1 MVFFHAEAPFAM
13 ISPRLLGLLFAAAL
27 AHPAFAQTPASP
39 DQPVAKPTCTAPG
52 DFPGNLA
59 SDRQRQQ
66 WQKEYMG
73 YSDCMKKFISEQKAL
88 AEPYLKAYNAAID
101 EYNAKIKVLNEQ
113 IEKAK
118 AGQ

>member
-1 MVFFHAEAPFAM
+1 M
-13 ISPRLLGLLFAAAL
+13 ISPRLLGLLFAAAF
-27 AHPAFAQTPASP
+27 AVPVVAQTPASP
-39 DQPVAKPTCTAPG
+39 DQPVAKPNCTAPD

-66 WQKEYMG
+66 WQKEYTG
-73 YSDCMKKFISEQKAL
+73 YSECMKKFINEQKAL
-88 AEPYLKAYNAAID
+88 AEPYLKAYNAAIE

>member
-1 MVFFHAEAPFAM
+1 MT
-13 ISPRLLGLLFAAAL
+13 SSRLLCFCVASALIAPAL
-27 AHPAFAQTPASP
+27 AQTAPGADAP
-39 DQPVAKPTCTAPG
+39 IAKPNCTAPA

-66 WQKEYMG
+66 WQKEYTG
-73 YSDCMKKFISEQKAL
+73 YSECMKKFINEQKAL
-88 AEPYLKAYNAAID
+88 ADPYLKAYNAAID

-118 AGQ
+118 AAQ